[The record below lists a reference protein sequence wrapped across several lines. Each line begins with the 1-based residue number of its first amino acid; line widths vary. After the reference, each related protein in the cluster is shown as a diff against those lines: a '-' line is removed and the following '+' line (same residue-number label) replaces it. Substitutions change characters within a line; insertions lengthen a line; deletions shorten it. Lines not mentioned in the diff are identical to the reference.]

1 MYQKAEI
8 PYGVYWSTPFAKWQ
22 GSLSTVHPIQFAAHV
37 AKDQLAK
44 RDISA
49 DAFDYGV
56 LGITTPQYKSFWG
69 VPWMMGMLGSDHVSG
84 PTIAQACATSVRCI
98 QTGAQEIETENA
110 ECALVVCADRTSY
123 TPHIYYPDPSAP
135 GGVGIKEDW
144 IMDNIKGDPWAKVSM
159 VETAENC
166 ATKWQ
171 VTTAQQH
178 DVKLRRH
185 EQYQDALADDQAFQ
199 KRYMV
204 LPMDVPDGKFRK
216 TKGTLD
222 GDEGV
227 FATTQQGLDKLKPV
241 MEDGTV
247 TFGGQTHPADG
258 HSAMVITTEGR
269 AREMS
274 TNPDI
279 RIRFLGFGTAR
290 VDKAYM
296 PAAPVPAAQ
305 LALKQAG
312 KTIAQI
318 DAIKTHNPFAVNDV
332 VFAKETGANLDQMN
346 NYGCSLIWGHPNSPT
361 GTRATIE
368 LIEELVIR
376 GGGIG
381 LFTGCAAGDSAMA
394 LVVEVEQR

>member
-216 TKGTLD
+216 TKGTLN

>member
-1 MYQKAEI
+1 MFERAEI

-22 GSLSTVHPIQFAAHV
+22 GSLSTVHPIQLASHV

-44 RDISA
+44 RDIAA
-49 DAFDYGV
+49 DSFDYGV

-69 VPWMMGMLGSDHVSG
+69 VPWMMGMLGSDDVSG
-84 PTIAQACATSVRCI
+84 PTIAQACATSARCL
-98 QTGAQEIETENA
+98 QTGAQEVETENA
-110 ECALVVCADRTSY
+110 DCALVVCADRTSY
-123 TPHIYYPDPSAP
+123 TPHIYYPDPSGP
-135 GGVGIKEDW
+135 GGTGLKEDW

-171 VTTAQQH
+171 ITTDQQH
-178 DVKLRRH
+178 EVVLRRS
-185 EQYQDALADDQAFQ
+185 EQYQDALANDQAFQ

-204 LPMDVPDGKFRK
+204 VPMEVPDSKFRK
-216 TKGTLD
+216 TKSTLE

-227 FATTQQGLDKLKPV
+227 FGTTKEGLSKLKPV

-258 HSAMVITTEGR
+258 HTAMVIATEER
-269 AREMS
+269 AKEIS
-274 TNPDI
+274 SNPDI
-279 RIRFLGFGTAR
+279 RVRFLGFGMAR

-296 PAAPVPAAQ
+296 PAAPVPAAAR
-305 LALKQAG
+305 ALKQAG
-312 KTIAQI
+312 KTIDDI

-332 VFAKETGANLDQMN
+332 VFAKETGADLEQMN

-361 GTRATIE
+361 GMRATIE
-368 LIEELVIR
+368 LIEELVLR
-376 GGGIG
+376 GGGTG
-381 LFTGCAAGDSAMA
+381 LFAGCAAGDSAMA
-394 LVVEVEQR
+394 TVVKVSDR

>member
-1 MYQKAEI
+1 MYQRAEI
-8 PYGVYWSTPFAKWQ
+8 PYGSYWSTPFAKWQ
-22 GSLSTVHPIQFAAHV
+22 GSLSIVHPIQLAAHV

-49 DAFDYGV
+49 AAFDYGV

-69 VPWMMGMLGSDHVSG
+69 VPWMMGMLGSDDVSG
-84 PTIAQACATSVRCI
+84 PTIAQACATSARCL
-98 QTGAQEIETENA
+98 QTGAQEIQTENA
-110 ECALVVCADRTSY
+110 DCALVVCADRTSY
-123 TPHIYYPDPSAP
+123 TPHIYYPDPSSP
-135 GGVGIKEDW
+135 GGVGLKEDW

-178 DVKLRRH
+178 DVVLRRYQ
-185 EQYQDALADDQAFQ
+185 QYQDALANDQAFQ

-204 LPMDVPDGKFRK
+204 LPMDVPDGKFRR
-216 TKGTLD
+216 TKSTLG

-227 FATTQQGLDKLKPV
+227 FATSKEKLDKLKPV

-258 HSAMVITTEGR
+258 HTAMVIATEAR

-290 VDKAYM
+290 VEKAFM
-296 PAAPVPAAQ
+296 PAAPVPAAAR
-305 LALKQAG
+305 ALQQAG
-312 KTIAQI
+312 KTIDQI

-361 GTRATIE
+361 GMRATIE

-381 LFTGCAAGDSAMA
+381 LFAGCAAGDSAMA

>member
-8 PYGVYWSTPFAKWQ
+8 PYGVYWSTPFTKWQ

-49 DAFDYGV
+49 AAFDYGV
-56 LGITTPQYKSFWG
+56 LGITTPQHKSFWG
-69 VPWMMGMLGSDHVSG
+69 VPWMMGMLGSDDVSG

-98 QTGAQEIETENA
+98 QTGAQEVETENA
-110 ECALVVCADRTSY
+110 ECALVMCADRTSY
-123 TPHIYYPDPSAP
+123 TPHIYYPDPSGP

-178 DVKLRRH
+178 DVALRRH
-185 EQYQDALADDQAFQ
+185 EQYQAALADDQAFQ

-204 LPMDVPDGKFRK
+204 LPMDVPDSKFRK
-216 TKGTLD
+216 TKATLA

-227 FATTQQGLDKLKPV
+227 FATTQEGLDKLKPV
-241 MEDGTV
+241 MEEGTV

-258 HSAMVITTEGR
+258 HSAMVITTEAH

-279 RIRFLGFGTAR
+279 RIRFRGFGMAR

-305 LALKQAG
+305 RALKQADT
-312 KTIAQI
+312 TIDQI

-376 GGGIG
+376 GGGTG

-394 LVVEVEQR
+394 LVIEVEER